1 MNSWYWIERS
11 TTKWTRITG
20 NSKKSKGWRPNLRF
34 ASQSQKIPWRASL
47 ILKEERSPEKIGWK
61 GSRTTIK
68 IRWTCSCKENLYLPK
83 WKFRKTVQTSGE
95 KCFRNRK
102 ESWTSYHLAQLEF
115 TSTEEYEW
123 MGLEITESEIR
134 EAIRLMKNDIS
145 LGIDKMTK
153 KKSKG
158 WGRKF

>member
-1 MNSWYWIERS
+1 MEIPEDSANFWRKMFQEP
-11 TTKWTRITG
+11 
-20 NSKKSKGWRPNLRF
+20 KGIADDP
-34 ASQSQKIPWRASL
+34 
-47 ILKEERSPEKIGWK
+47 
-61 GSRTTIK
+61 
-68 IRWTCSCKENLYLPK
+68 
-83 WKFRKTVQTSGE
+83 
-95 KCFRNRK
+95 
-102 ESWTSYHLAQLEF
+102 SYHLARLEF
-115 TSTEEYEW
+115 NPTEEYEW